1 MRFPVG
7 SLARLKPEHPDVFL
21 IHTQTKEIFTLT
33 HQMTF
38 KITREEQ
45 NYVVCDVMG
54 QDAKDL
60 NLLKKVL
67 VLQESPI
74 DIGEII

>member
-7 SLARLKPEHPDVFL
+7 SLARLKPGHPDIFL
-21 IHTQTKEIFTLT
+21 IHMQTKETFTLT
-33 HQMTF
+33 HQMTL
-38 KITREEQ
+38 KVTREEQ

-54 QDAKDL
+54 QDTKDL
-60 NLLKKVL
+60 NLLKKEL
-67 VLQESPI
+67 VLQETPI